1 MILFYSV
8 QSNMKTDHPSSSDQ
22 IINFVLQCLHPGPE
36 LKLACL
42 LFGSNHYIY
51 SVIFIYID
59 IFYTL
64 FYSYS
69 QLFYSQGPHHN
80 EI

>member
-1 MILFYSV
+1 
-8 QSNMKTDHPSSSDQ
+8 MKTDHPSSSDQ
-22 IINFVLQCLHPGPE
+22 VINFVLQRLHPGPE

-42 LFGSNHYIY
+42 LFGSNHYVY
-51 SVIFIYID
+51 SVICIYIS
-59 IFYTL
+59 IIYTVFYL
-64 FYSYS
+64 YN